1 MSKTSIASVR
11 KKAQGSVDKAEGVI
25 SRFSRF
31 MGTTSKSVAGD
42 IPSDATIKKA
52 RKFAKNFQ
60 GGKSRKIGK
69 LLLGSALILPVVLG
83 GAMKAR
89 AASSTDIL
97 NQQYGG
103 DENLM
108 KKDLDAERKSLD
120 KGIKN
125 VEGNVEGNKESL
137 EKQKSEISTKEPE
150 QPQIEPSL
158 EEETTQ
164 ERNKDPFASQ
174 TEIDLV
180 AFEEAIDKFVFLSK
194 QGMLFGDKGPG
205 FFEKVGNFLKN
216 TVKSEK
222 GDGFLGPKWLGLR
235 HPFSPVWQ
243 RKTYENKENK
253 NNEIS
258 EVYLSKVEPLETVTG
273 KSVDKSLKYDL
284 PADVKNDK
292 EFMSG
297 ISELSKKHNVPQE
310 DLLAMMDFETGGT
323 FDPATKNMAGSGAT
337 GLIQF
342 MPDTAKS
349 LGTTTEEL
357 SEMSRSEQLQYV
369 DKYLETNLGGRIDS
383 DGADISDLYMSVLF
397 PVAVGTPDDFV
408 LFGKGAISEKYE
420 GRAYDANRGLDANND
435 GSITKVEAAAKVINL
450 RDKNMKTDLSS
461 VETPTDYMTAMKIP
475 EKYMDYDDPSGGGE
489 SETTQVSMMPSPQGS
504 GGQQMSQPMQGGGE
518 SEDIVM
524 IAASTTEVLNSMQL
538 QSLGAS

>member
-194 QGMLFGDKGPG
+194 QGML
-205 FFEKVGNFLKN
+205 
-216 TVKSEK
+216 
-222 GDGFLGPKWLGLR
+222 
-235 HPFSPVWQ
+235 
-243 RKTYENKENK
+243 
-253 NNEIS
+253 
-258 EVYLSKVEPLETVTG
+258 LS
-273 KSVDKSLKYDL
+273 
-284 PADVKNDK
+284 
-292 EFMSG
+292 
-297 ISELSKKHNVPQE
+297 
-310 DLLAMMDFETGGT
+310 
-323 FDPATKNMAGSGAT
+323 
-337 GLIQF
+337 LIH
-342 MPDTAKS
+342 
-349 LGTTTEEL
+349 
-357 SEMSRSEQLQYV
+357 
-369 DKYLETNLGGRIDS
+369 I
-383 DGADISDLYMSVLF
+383 
-397 PVAVGTPDDFV
+397 
-408 LFGKGAISEKYE
+408 
-420 GRAYDANRGLDANND
+420 
-435 GSITKVEAAAKVINL
+435 
-450 RDKNMKTDLSS
+450 
-461 VETPTDYMTAMKIP
+461 
-475 EKYMDYDDPSGGGE
+475 
-489 SETTQVSMMPSPQGS
+489 
-504 GGQQMSQPMQGGGE
+504 
-518 SEDIVM
+518 
-524 IAASTTEVLNSMQL
+524 
-538 QSLGAS
+538 